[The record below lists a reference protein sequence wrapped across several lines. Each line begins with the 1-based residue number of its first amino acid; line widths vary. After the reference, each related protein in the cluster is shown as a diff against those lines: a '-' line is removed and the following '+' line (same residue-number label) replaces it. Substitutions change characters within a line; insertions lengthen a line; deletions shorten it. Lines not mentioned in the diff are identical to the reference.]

1 MRSQKVLRI
10 VRRPCVEARPD
21 CLAEILMDFLSL
33 DHAGLPDEEL
43 QAWFTTVAMCLA
55 VFLTNDDRYPSK
67 SVCPVHWLD
76 AITNRLSRSL
86 PNYPGGRRMIRRTI
100 EGLVLQHWQP

>member
-1 MRSQKVLRI
+1 MRSQRAVRI

-33 DHAGLPDEEL
+33 DHATLSDEEVQGWL
-43 QAWFTTVAMCLA
+43 TTVALCLA
-55 VFLTNDDRYPSK
+55 VFLTNENQHAPK

-76 AITNRLSRSL
+76 AITNRLARSL